1 MRRRRSG
8 LNFGRQKKKVN
19 MSVVKEVCVWI
30 IEIAITLLV
39 AFTLVYFVGLR
50 TSVVGQSMAE
60 TLNGGDEIL
69 VNRFIYKVTDPRP
82 NDVIV
87 FLPNGNE
94 KSHYYIKRVIAVPED
109 TLQIRRRSVCQR
121 LELFAEDVDVAQMEM
136 PDWRRKRSRAGRNAL
151 PSSITVLA
159 RTNDTSIKVSEGSA
173 SSYGSVTQFPDFGFY
188 KQLFKRMKLVIQDLR
203 TSGTVLPG
211 KLAFS
216 VRKISLNPVYRS
228 AQESMNAVIP
238 SSNRKK
244 KTENRA

>member
-94 KSHYYIKRVIAVPED
+94 KSHYYIKRVIAVPGD
-109 TLQIRRRSVCQR
+109 TLQIKNGEVYVNG
-121 LELFAEDVDVAQMEM
+121 ELFAEDVDVAQME
-136 PDWRRKRSRAGRNAL
+136 DAGLAAEEVTLGEDEYFVLGDNRNNSEDSRYANIAMLRVDTRAL
-151 PSSITVLA
+151 LRATKSFNSLISCCCLRYA
-159 RTNDTSIKVSEGSA
+159 A
-173 SSYGSVTQFPDFGFY
+173 SSC
-188 KQLFKRMKLVIQDLR
+188 
-203 TSGTVLPG
+203 
-211 KLAFS
+211 AFFT
-216 VRKISLNPVYRS
+216 
-228 AQESMNAVIP
+228 A
-238 SSNRKK
+238 
-244 KTENRA
+244 